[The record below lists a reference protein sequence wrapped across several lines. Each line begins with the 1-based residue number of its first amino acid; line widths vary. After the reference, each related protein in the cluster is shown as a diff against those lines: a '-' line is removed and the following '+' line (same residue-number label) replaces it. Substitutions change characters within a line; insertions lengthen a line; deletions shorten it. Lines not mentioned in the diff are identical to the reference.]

1 MGNSAATT
9 TQTASQRRRICVLIV
24 ERFKVC
30 CLLFSLS
37 SQQTLDVFVGP
48 LSSYICCWLY
58 YYLLDTANDLQ
69 THLWAYEFH
78 FFFIWMQMSSYL
90 TFKMYLW
97 ALNIWGRSSIR
108 LLTRQRSQMNLRS
121 TMFWKYFLVFPK
133 TFLIKFFKKVSREKK
148 ILFLNCF
155 ANSAADIASK
165 QWTLTSIKWG
175 LAHFHLKQDLIITKK
190 SKGWNVN
197 RI

>member
-97 ALNIWGRSSIR
+97 ALIIWGRSSIR

-121 TMFWKYFLVFPK
+121 AMFWKYFLVFPK
-133 TFLIKFFKKVSREKK
+133 TFLIKLKKKKFPGKKNLVFKLFCQLSCRHSFKTMDIDLNKMRFGTFPLKTRSNYYKK
-148 ILFLNCF
+148 I
-155 ANSAADIASK
+155 
-165 QWTLTSIKWG
+165 
-175 LAHFHLKQDLIITKK
+175 
-190 SKGWNVN
+190 
-197 RI
+197 